1 MEARRCLEVLMTTTN
16 ELLAQEA
23 AMSIHLLAG
32 TYLDQGLSM
41 EQTLAVLHRAVD
53 LVPSLEE
60 DIEDC
65 S

>member
-1 MEARRCLEVLMTTTN
+1 MTTAAD
-16 ELLAQEA
+16 LLAEEA

-41 EQTLAVLHRAVD
+41 EQTLAVLHKAVD
-53 LVPSLEE
+53 MVPSLEE

>member
-1 MEARRCLEVLMTTTN
+1 MTTTN

-23 AMSIHLLAG
+23 VMSIHLLAG

-41 EQTLAVLHRAVD
+41 DQTLAVLHKAVD

-60 DIEDC
+60 DIED
-65 S
+65 

>member
-1 MEARRCLEVLMTTTN
+1 MTTTN